1 MEETIINRVNQS
13 GLLQLDLET
22 MRKPGDRL
30 FFDLGPLL
38 FMGLALKEKDYRDFL
53 SGHDWSVYKDKH
65 IAIGCSAD
73 AIIPTWAYM
82 LAASY
87 LNPIAHTVIFG
98 SLADLEKTLYLAQI
112 EALNA
117 ADFQDVRIV
126 IKGCS
131 KEAVPTDAYVA
142 LMQKLQ
148 PVAKSIFFG
157 EPCSTV
163 PLFKKPAQPKNNT

>member
-1 MEETIINRVNQS
+1 
-13 GLLQLDLET
+13 
-22 MRKPGDRL
+22 
-30 FFDLGPLL
+30 
-38 FMGLALKEKDYRDFL
+38 
-53 SGHDWSVYKDKH
+53 
-65 IAIGCSAD
+65 
-73 AIIPTWAYM
+73 
-82 LAASY
+82 
-87 LNPIAHTVIFG
+87 
-98 SLADLEKTLYLAQI
+98 LYLAQI

-117 ADFQDVRIV
+117 ADFQDTRIV

-163 PLFKKPAQPKNNT
+163 PLFKKPAQPKNNS